1 MVTPDDE
8 RPARKIT
15 HELGQDLSRL
25 SVDELAER
33 VVMLKLEIERLE
45 AARVQKDASRRAADA
60 FFKL

>member
-1 MVTPDDE
+1 MATPDDE